1 MAEEIRA
8 VNDNSTDCES
18 GENARMDK
26 MVKNKE
32 ASFQYLKI
40 IAMIMIVFHHLIAK
54 NVFNIDTQVI
64 GITANKIILQI
75 LGNNAFIGNNLF
87 FLVSAWFLSRK
98 LDKNVN
104 FNYSIKACWK
114 IEKTVLFYSISMCS
128 AMMIIR
134 GGQTKVHCF
143 NLFFQH

>member
-1 MAEEIRA
+1 MTILLTMNQEKRLI
-8 VNDNSTDCES
+8 S

-75 LGNNAFIGNNLF
+75 LGNNALIGNNLF
-87 FLVSAWFLSRK
+87 FW
-98 LDKNVN
+98 
-104 FNYSIKACWK
+104 Y
-114 IEKTVLFYSISMCS
+114 
-128 AMMIIR
+128 
-134 GGQTKVHCF
+134 
-143 NLFFQH
+143 QHGF